1 MLKKYVSIILSL
13 LPLMV
18 SAADE
23 SDTSTAIFD
32 PSFRT
37 LQVEVEGDP
46 YAPDV
51 IVLGDDGD
59 HIVISFDELASDR
72 RYLRYQLVHCDRD
85 WRPEQL
91 VDTEFLD
98 GFNEAPVDDY
108 RYSRATL
115 VQYVHYTIRIP
126 DENMR
131 ITAPGNYLVRIYDEN
146 EPEETLL
153 QARFGVCDF
162 SMDTR
167 ATITSR
173 TDIDTNIS
181 HQQLEVT
188 VDTRRTPVRDMFGD
202 VYVAVTQNGRVDNAV
217 TVNRPLRVNAGVQ
230 VYEHNRDLIFPAGNE
245 YRRVEPISTQY
256 PGMGVVNIEYHA
268 PVYQITLSTDYAR
281 NRAGYLF
288 DSTQHGRFLVREY
301 NSTDSDVDA
310 DYVMVNFS
318 LEIPRMENADVFL
331 DGDFVMRRFDPSSR
345 MVWNNSTGRYEASLL
360 LKQGAYNYQYLTVPH
375 GSMLGSTA
383 QVEGDYYE
391 TVNEYEIR
399 VYHRPAGTRYDR
411 LVGVTAVTS
420 GR

>member
-1 MLKKYVSIILSL
+1 MLNKILAFILVYFAGVFL
-13 LPLMV
+13 LY
-18 SAADE
+18 SE
-23 SDTSTAIFD
+23 DTSTAIFH

-51 IVLGDDGD
+51 IVLGDDAD
-59 HIVISFDELASDR
+59 KIVISFDELASDR
-72 RYLRYQLVHCDRD
+72 RYLRYQLIHCDRN
-85 WRPEQL
+85 WQPEQL
-91 VDTEFLD
+91 VDSEFLD
-98 GFNEAPVDDY
+98 GFNEAPVEDY

-131 ITAPGNYLVRIYDEN
+131 ITAPGNYLVRVYDEN
-146 EPEETLL
+146 DPDETLL

-167 ATITSR
+167 AIVSSR
-173 TDIDTNIS
+173 TDIDTNLS
-181 HQQLEVT
+181 HQQLEIT
-188 VDTRRTPVRDMFGD
+188 VDTKRTPVRDMFGD
-202 VYVAVTQNGRVDNAV
+202 VYVTVSQNGRVDNTV

-230 VYEHNRDLIFPAGNE
+230 IYEHNRDLIFPGGNE

-256 PGMGVVNIEYHA
+256 PGIGVENIEYHA
-268 PVYQITLSTDYAR
+268 PVYQITLATDYAR
-281 NRAGYLF
+281 KRAGYLY

-310 DYVMVNFS
+310 DYVMTHFA

-331 DGDFVMRRFDPSSR
+331 DGDFVMRRFDPMSR
-345 MVWNNSTGRYEASLL
+345 MVWNNATGRYEASLL
-360 LKQGAYNYQYLTVPH
+360 LKQGAYNYQYLTVPF
-375 GSMLGSTA
+375 GSMKGSA
-383 QVEGDYYE
+383 APVEGDYYE

-411 LVGVTAVTS
+411 LVGVTTATS